1 MTRPLLFSLLIIL
14 ASFLPIFF
22 LGDREGRLFDPL
34 AYSKT
39 SAMAFSTLL
48 TLFLLPIIIV
58 WVFKANNPQPRGS
71 RDSRFVRGYRS
82 ALRTVIRFRY
92 AAVGASAALLIA
104 AAILMSGFQR
114 DYMPEMEEGS
124 ILYMPTTLPGM
135 PSREA
140 GWMLQQMDRK
150 LKEFPE
156 VARVFG
162 KLGRADTSTDPAPMM
177 MTEATILLKP
187 TTEWRPGLTKE
198 RLIAEMDAA
207 MQHRRLRQRVDA
219 ADRRTYRDAGHR
231 HPDPRRN
238 QGEGAG
244 CGRHRGHFP
253 PDRGAARRVSGHRIG
268 DCGADLA
275 GFLRGHRERS
285 RAARGQRS
293 DGGRGDVDGALR
305 DRRRQ
310 RRDRAAT
317 GRHDR
322 AVQHP
327 IRSGVYR
334 YAGKDPRRAR
344 HHGRRQAGCP

>member
-22 LGDREGRLFDPL
+22 LGDREARLFDPL

-48 TLFLLPIIIV
+48 TLFLLPIIVV
-58 WVFKANNPQPRGS
+58 WVFKAKDPRPRGS
-71 RDSRFVRGYRS
+71 RDSVFVRGYRG

-92 AAVGASAALLIA
+92 AVVGASAALLIA

-124 ILYMPTTLPGM
+124 ILYMPTTLPGL

-177 MTEATILLKP
+177 MTETTILLKP
-187 TTEWRPGLTKE
+187 PEEWRPG
-198 RLIAEMDAA
+198 
-207 MQHRRLRQRVDA
+207 
-219 ADRRTYRDAGHR
+219 
-231 HPDPRRN
+231 
-238 QGEGAG
+238 
-244 CGRHRGHFP
+244 
-253 PDRGAARRVSGHRIG
+253 
-268 DCGADLA
+268 
-275 GFLRGHRERS
+275 
-285 RAARGQRS
+285 
-293 DGGRGDVDGALR
+293 
-305 DRRRQ
+305 
-310 RRDRAAT
+310 
-317 GRHDR
+317 
-322 AVQHP
+322 
-327 IRSGVYR
+327 
-334 YAGKDPRRAR
+334 
-344 HHGRRQAGCP
+344 